1 MEIRLSCNTTMMT
14 LIGYAGVYTLSIH
27 EKTKKQESLAM
38 ARMARDDPTASSTAS
53 TRRQHC
59 AAVLLAA
66 MRGKVGSEFET

>member
-1 MEIRLSCNTTMMT
+1 
-14 LIGYAGVYTLSIH
+14 
-27 EKTKKQESLAM
+27 M